1 MTGRKEHKMK
11 SITLKDFQDHVI
23 CAESEYLMDNSDGSY
38 WEAETDSDGD
48 KIYINSF
55 TGEVL
60 FQDEIEEWRV
70 VGMTLNHHHELTT
83 WIEKDA

>member
-1 MTGRKEHKMK
+1 MK

-23 CAESEYLMDNSDGSY
+23 CAESDYLMDNSDGSY
-38 WEAETDSDGD
+38 WEVETDSDGNQ
-48 KIYINSF
+48 IYINSF

-60 FQDEIEEWRV
+60 FQDEIEKWRV